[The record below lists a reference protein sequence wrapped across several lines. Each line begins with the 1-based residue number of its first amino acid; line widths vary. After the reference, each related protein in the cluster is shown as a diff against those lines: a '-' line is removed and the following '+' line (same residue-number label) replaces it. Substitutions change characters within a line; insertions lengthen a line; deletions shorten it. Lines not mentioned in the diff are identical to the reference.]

1 MRFAEIL
8 DVLPRISSWDTF
20 LPAEFGEGKI
30 LLWIGWRDVPAQE
43 EDRDSARVPG
53 IDTSYVAYKN
63 TMNDDSQFC
72 VEEGM
77 LSPICAPASSL
88 VLRNKF
94 QCAKYQ
100 ESMTCSLLERTKKME
115 NSPKI
120 EKGLDVEQ
128 PHIESSCMEM

>member
-1 MRFAEIL
+1 MSLSERKIEIPPAFL
-8 DVLPRISSWDTF
+8 VLTHPI
-20 LPAEFGEGKI
+20 
-30 LLWIGWRDVPAQE
+30 
-43 EDRDSARVPG
+43 
-53 IDTSYVAYKN
+53 VAYKN

-72 VEEGM
+72 LEEGI
-77 LSPICAPASSL
+77 LSPICAPAFSL

-115 NSPKI
+115 KSPKI

-128 PHIESSCMEM
+128 PHIESSCMKM